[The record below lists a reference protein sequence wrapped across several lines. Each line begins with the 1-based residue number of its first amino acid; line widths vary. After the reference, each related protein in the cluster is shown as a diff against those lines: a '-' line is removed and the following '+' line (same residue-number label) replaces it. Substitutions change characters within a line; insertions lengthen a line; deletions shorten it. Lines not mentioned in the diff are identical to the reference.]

1 MKFLRGLGLILLS
14 LLLFLSLSIF
24 GLAFLLNNTVLSPKF
39 ITSELDRLDVSS
51 LAEEVISQQIPE
63 EELPEELRTV
73 LADIIPKVEP
83 LVKEQVSAATYSIF
97 DYLLGKRESPDL
109 ALTLRNT
116 FLSSDFIV
124 SLMDELDIPSL
135 VEEIISEQVPEE
147 ELPEELRTA
156 LVNTVTKLEPQIKE
170 QVGAAADPIFDY
182 LVGESQSI
190 DLALTLRNTFL
201 SSDFVVSLVNE
212 LDIASLASGFLG
224 EQLLEDIPEEM
235 EFLTEH
241 LDNIIAGLE
250 PAIKEALTAAADP
263 ILDYL
268 LGESQSISVV
278 ISLEPIIE
286 NLEATLREAF
296 LESSPAEFAGL
307 PLAAIEQYFDEYF
320 GELTEMIPSTLEL
333 DETLLGTEIPAQ
345 IAEALAGAEEELEQA
360 RQDITDALAVA
371 EVGLEQG
378 REVIG
383 YFQLG
388 YKLLI
393 GFIVLLILGIVLI
406 HRRVKGASRG
416 LGITFLT
423 YGVIW
428 YAGTFVAKYFAGTQM
443 AQLDVPHYLEG
454 WLPQLVDNFLAPLEM
469 LSLGLLIGGV
479 VLIVVSFV
487 YPRWRQTSF

>member
-1 MKFLRGLGLILLS
+1 MKFLRGLGLTLLS

-51 LAEEVISQQIPE
+51 LAEEVISQQILE
-63 EELPEELRTV
+63 EEFPEELRTV

-109 ALTLRNT
+109 AQTLHNT
-116 FLSSDFIV
+116 LLSSDFIV
-124 SLMDELDIPSL
+124 SIVD
-135 VEEIISEQVPEE
+135 
-147 ELPEELRTA
+147 
-156 LVNTVTKLEPQIKE
+156 
-170 QVGAAADPIFDY
+170 
-182 LVGESQSI
+182 
-190 DLALTLRNTFL
+190 
-201 SSDFVVSLVNE
+201 E
-212 LDIASLASGFLG
+212 LDIASLAG
-224 EQLLEDIPEEM
+224 EIVSEQFAGEMPEEM
-235 EFLTEH
+235 EFMTEY
-241 LDNIIAGLE
+241 LDDVIVELE
-250 PAIKEALTAAADP
+250 PWIKEQIGVVADP
-263 ILDYL
+263 VVGYL
-268 LGESQSISVV
+268 LGESQSLNVV
-278 ISLEPIIE
+278 IPMEPAMEIVRDS
-286 NLEATLREAF
+286 LREAL
-296 LESSPAEFAGL
+296 LESPPAEFADL
-307 PLAAIEQYFDEYF
+307 PPSLLAQQFDAFFQEF
-320 GELTEMIPSTLEL
+320 SEGMPSTFEL
-333 DETLLGTEIPAQ
+333 DESLLGTELRTE
-345 IAEALAGAEEELEQA
+345 IAEALAE
-360 RQDITDALAVA
+360 A

-443 AQLDVPHYLEG
+443 AQLDVPHFLGG

-469 LSLGLLIGGV
+469 FSLGLLIGGV